1 MRQVA
6 FFFSGAAIVFARLL
20 QAVTVAG
27 SLLPAVLVLVLSFSD
42 ESILYFPPQN
52 WGFSLYRTVLSSPVW
67 LATLGVSLK
76 IGLCAAALALAIASP
91 AAYAIARRG
100 DLLSRCCE
108 YLSLGPIIIPLT
120 SYSVG
125 LYFVFVKLNL
135 VGSMLGLVLAH
146 AVLALPVTIIALLT
160 MLRRIPKDYELVA
173 MSLGATR
180 PRAIAGI
187 TARLL
192 LPAFGAAFIFAFL
205 TSFDDA
211 VLVSFLGGTG
221 VTTLSK
227 AIFDSMQFSLDPS
240 ISAISALL
248 MTATGLLVTAASL
261 LRRPLQ

>member
-1 MRQVA
+1 MRRLA
-6 FFFSGAAIVFARLL
+6 FILSEAVIVFVRCLH
-20 QAVTVAG
+20 AVTVAC
-27 SLLPAVLVLVLSFSD
+27 SLLPAVLVLILSFSD

-52 WGFSLYRTVLSSPVW
+52 WGLSLYRMVLSSPMW
-67 LATLGVSLK
+67 LSTLGISLK
-76 IGLCAAALALAIASP
+76 VGLCAAAMTLVVASP
-91 AAYAIARRG
+91 AAYAIARRS

-108 YLSLGPIIIPLT
+108 YLSLGPMVIPLT

-125 LYFVFVKLNL
+125 LYFVFVKLHL
-135 VGSMLGLVLAH
+135 IGSMFGLIVAH

-160 MLRRIPKDYELVA
+160 MLRRIPKDYELIA

-180 PRAIAGI
+180 PRAIAGV

-211 VLVSFLGGTG
+211 VLVSFLGGAG

-240 ISAISALL
+240 IAAISAIL

>member
-1 MRQVA
+1 MRQTA
-6 FFFSGAAIVFARLL
+6 FVISGAAILFARLL
-20 QAVTVAG
+20 QAMTVVG
-27 SLLPAVLVLVLSFSD
+27 SLLPAVLVLILSFSD

-52 WGFSLYRTVLSSPVW
+52 WGLSLYRMVVSSPVW
-67 LATLGVSLK
+67 LSTLVVSFK
-76 IGLCAAALALAIASP
+76 VGSCAAALALVVASP
-91 AAYAIARRG
+91 AAYAIARREG
-100 DLLSRCCE
+100 LLSRCCE
-108 YLSLGPIIIPLT
+108 YLSLGPMVIPLT

-125 LYFVFVKLNL
+125 LYFVFVKLHL
-135 VGSMLGLVLAH
+135 IGTMFGLVLAH

-160 MLRRIPKDYELVA
+160 MLRRIPKNYELVA
-173 MSLGATR
+173 MSLGASRT
-180 PRAIAGI
+180 RAIAGI

-240 ISAISALL
+240 IAAISALL
-248 MTATGLLVTAASL
+248 MTATGLLITAASL